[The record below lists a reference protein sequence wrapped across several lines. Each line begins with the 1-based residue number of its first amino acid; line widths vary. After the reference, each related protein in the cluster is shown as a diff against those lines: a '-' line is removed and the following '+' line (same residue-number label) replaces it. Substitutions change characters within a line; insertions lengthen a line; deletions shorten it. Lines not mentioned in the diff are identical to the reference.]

1 MIQVIYQTW
10 SGARSR
16 SVSTSQKTVFDKLAR
31 FGNYVFNLSRRLT
44 FYQVHLV
51 NYFLMQQLSDQS
63 SHMIEIQCIWPP
75 RDGQADLLNFKLSI
89 TMKNKDYL
97 NDFECGIV
105 AGDRE
110 AS

>member
-1 MIQVIYQTW
+1 
-10 SGARSR
+10 
-16 SVSTSQKTVFDKLAR
+16 
-31 FGNYVFNLSRRLT
+31 
-44 FYQVHLV
+44 
-51 NYFLMQQLSDQS
+51 MQQLSDQS